1 MMNKWLNRGL
11 AIVGAFGVLIAA
23 SHASYIEHE
32 GVQNTRANPAPGA
45 AASDINTYTF
55 QDEQINLLPD
65 DGLVKVLRTSQKN
78 LVNDFVPVVIPIKHA
93 FPREIRNV
101 MRRVTAAEGGRAEV
115 YRDKEAKEN
124 ALVLY
129 APKYMVPYLEDAV
142 RALDVPWL
150 EEYLDGAFDAYIHA
164 QHREGSDIEAIAGN
178 YAGTGGFRTI
188 DETNNSIRVFDE
200 EYRINKYAK
209 AVEEVDIPCNQ
220 VGLEVKVYQV
230 NALNDLKLGLDYV
243 NWSNGPGRNLWSFA
257 EAGYSAEQRAFGASS
272 VFDPFL
278 DARSFIHPA
287 LTDKDL
293 INDIAAVTSSRA
305 VNYLLTSNFVD
316 FLQVKGTA
324 RVLTSANVTLCSG
337 ASATIAAENQ
347 VLAFVN
353 NDNDLD
359 SVHPDRG
366 PTFIRRNNNGL
377 IIDHGRDS
385 IGRPSPVD
393 LSSPGPEL
401 DGTAGSG
408 GGTNSFL
415 DFNNNGIRDFQDLNG
430 NGRKD
435 DGEDFTEPLLGGAP
449 NSFNVQDGNRRLNYT
464 HAGEVGITVE
474 LTPYVGLES
483 MELEIDIE
491 LGEQG
496 QIAPSG
502 VPIINF
508 RTVSTTVRLM
518 DGQPFVIAS
527 LTQSEDIKNTAKAPF
542 LGDIPGLGYIFGGE
556 TDTKRQDDLVITITP
571 TFQLS
576 DQVRLAKPPR
586 IDALQRIINSSDCCP
601 QGAPSIEYGFDQW
614 LLDS

>member
-1 MMNKWLNRGL
+1 MMNKWLNRGM
-11 AIVGAFGVLIAA
+11 AIVGALGILIAA
-23 SHASYIEHE
+23 SNAAYIEHE

-45 AASDINTYTF
+45 GESNINTYTF

-78 LVNDFVPVVIPIKHA
+78 LVNDFIPVIIPIKHA

-115 YRDKEAKEN
+115 IRDKETNEN
-124 ALVLY
+124 ALALY

-142 RALDVPWL
+142 RVLDVPWL
-150 EEYLDGAFDAYIHA
+150 EEYLDGAFDAYIDV
-164 QHREGSDIEAIAGN
+164 QHRNGGDVNAIASQYG
-178 YAGTGGFRTI
+178 GTGGFSTF
-188 DETNNSIRVFDE
+188 DQTNNGLRRFDE
-200 EYRINKYAK
+200 EYRITKYAQ
-209 AVEEVDIPCNQ
+209 AVEMVDIPCNQ
-220 VGLEVKVYQV
+220 VSLEVKVYQV
-230 NALNDLKLGLDYV
+230 NALNDLKLGLDYI

-257 EAGYSAEQRAFGASS
+257 EAGYSAEQRAWGRSS

-278 DARSFIHPA
+278 DARTFIHPA
-287 LTDKDL
+287 LTSKDL
-293 INDIAAVTSSRA
+293 VSDVAAVTSSRA

-316 FLQVKGTA
+316 FLQVKGSA
-324 RVLTSANVTLCSG
+324 RVLTSTNVTLCSG
-337 ASATIAAENQ
+337 ATAAIEAENQ

-353 NDNDLD
+353 NDNNLD
-359 SVHPDRG
+359 SVQPDRG
-366 PTFIRRNNNGL
+366 PTFVRRNNNGL
-377 IIDHGRDS
+377 ILGHGRDS
-385 IGRPSPVD
+385 VGRPSPIDVPT
-393 LSSPGPEL
+393 PGPEL
-401 DGTAGSG
+401 DGTAESG

-430 NGRKD
+430 DGRKQNN
-435 DGEDFTEPLLGGAP
+435 EPFIEPLLGGAP
-449 NSFNVQDGNRRLNYT
+449 AGFDVQDGNRRLHYQS
-464 HAGEVGITVE
+464 AGEVGINVE

-483 MELEIDIE
+483 MELDVDIE

-496 QIAPSG
+496 QLAPSG

-527 LTQSEDIKNTAKAPF
+527 LKQSEDVKNTAKAPF

-586 IDALQRIINSSDCCP
+586 IDTLDCIIRGDLP
-601 QGAPSIEYGFDQW
+601 QGAPPIEYGFDQW